1 MLDPRLLRE
10 IQALR
15 GFVTCDCRLHAMI
28 SRDRYPQS
36 SNWRLP
42 FPRLLYRIF
51 SQGCCRYP
59 SLDRRAQRTT
69 ALPAKPGARSIVE
82 SAFRAA
88 RHRLKRRAAVVAEF
102 QSLGIFG
109 SAMSTVISPS
119 RSTTQFVEQR
129 LGVLEIGG
137 VEAFGEPGVD
147 FHQHCM
153 PLVAPA
159 VLCEHARE
167 ARRCAQFPGFRA
179 HVTRERD
186 SLAEAGLGQ
195 FGLTQF

>member
-59 SLDRRAQRTT
+59 SLDRRAQPTT
-69 ALPAKPGARSIVE
+69 ALPAKPGARSIVP

-88 RHRLKRRAAVVAEF
+88 RHRLKRRAAVVPEV
-102 QSLGIFG
+102 QPIGIFG
-109 SAMSTVISPS
+109 SAMSTVTSPS
-119 RSTTQFVEQR
+119 RSTTQFVEQC
-129 LGVLEIGG
+129 LGVLEARG
-137 VEAFGEPGVD
+137 VEALGEPVVD
-147 FHQHCM
+147 FRQHRAR
-153 PLVAPA
+153 LVAA
-159 VLCEHARE
+159 TRLVEQACKACC
-167 ARRCAQFPGFRA
+167 CA
-179 HVTRERD
+179 
-186 SLAEAGLGQ
+186 
-195 FGLTQF
+195 